1 MAVKERI
8 NNLFEKIQ
16 QANKKELKKTMNI
29 LNKVDKESERL
40 EKKELVFDTSILN
53 IGDIY
58 QAT

>member
-1 MAVKERI
+1 
-8 NNLFEKIQ
+8 
-16 QANKKELKKTMNI
+16 MNI

>member
-16 QANKKELKKTMNI
+16 QANKKELKKMMNI